1 MDLAIG
7 AKKTCVM
14 MEYLTKGGQAKLV
27 PQCSYPLTGVAC
39 VSRVYTDHAVFLLDG
54 DGDVAVRETY
64 GISLVEL
71 RDRIGLPLDEKD
83 RPGG

>member
-1 MDLAIG
+1 
-7 AKKTCVM
+7 VM
-14 MEYLTKGGQAKLV
+14 MPLFARDGSAKLV
-27 PQCSYPLTGVAC
+27 DKCSYPLTGVAC
-39 VSRVYTDHAVFLLDG
+39 VSRVYTDHAVFLLGG
-54 DGDVAVRETY
+54 DGDVSVRETY